1 MLSRSE
7 DSVYIKFL
15 ENALIK
21 EVSSKVHDKIIELVD
36 PVVQDIVREATI
48 EAVKDWSVKYRDEV
62 RPEDFGMVKHIN
74 LAFVENVIRTEFKE
88 NDIKITVKDKEK

>member
-21 EVSSKVHDKIIELVD
+21 EVSSKVHDKIIELVN
-36 PVVQDIVREATI
+36 PAVQEIVREATI
-48 EAVKDWSVKYRDEV
+48 EAVKDWSVKYREYE
-62 RPEDFGMVKHIN
+62 RPEDFNMIKHIN

-88 NDIKITVKDKEK
+88 NDIKITVKDKEQ